1 MRSTAIAE
9 WSMARLLVTVEQLLV
24 GVPAFAAIVVALEG
38 AKFFRTR
45 AIAATRVALG
55 LALMSRSG

>member
-9 WSMARLLVTVEQLLV
+9 RSMARLLVTVEQLLV
-24 GVPAFAAIVVALEG
+24 GVPTLAAIVVALEG

-45 AIAATRVALG
+45 AIAATSVALG